1 VILPFN
7 FEELRALRAGARS
20 LLGRHPA
27 TPDAPV
33 LAPSESRARLESL
46 EPRLTGDLSLG
57 TLAELRGVE
66 AAVAAIVEYLR
77 AEMEA
82 RVVTTHP
89 AGEEAVAAY
98 FDFAHALSAQH
109 RLEGLSAEMTALAEV
124 VTGRPVDEETAR
136 TFRFPD

>member
-27 TPDAPV
+27 TP
-33 LAPSESRARLESL
+33 
-46 EPRLTGDLSLG
+46 
-57 TLAELRGVE
+57 